1 MRFYMFFCYS
11 FTIIQ
16 LTNIIN
22 GVSSMRIFILTLL
35 LFGFTACTTKKDFVL
50 FNQVKIENNNTQQIS
65 KETLNQLNSIQ
76 FEYKIQPHDRISL
89 IVYKHADLS
98 TSTINSQQQERGLLV
113 NSRGDIRV
121 PLIKSVHLAGLTQ
134 TEAEDAIENALQ
146 VYIKKPDVQVE
157 VLNKKAYIIGEV
169 KNPGE
174 IKLINEQITLL
185 QLIAKA
191 GDLTDTA
198 NRQSILIIRKGDNS
212 RSKTEVVNL
221 TDINSLKMANLMIKP
236 NDIVYVTPNN
246 MKAFN
251 TGIKEIDPIFNLI
264 GHVLTPFV
272 SIKFLSN

>member
-1 MRFYMFFCYS
+1 MFSVIISFILYS
-11 FTIIQ
+11 IKKY
-16 LTNIIN
+16 NKW
-22 GVSSMRIFILTLL
+22 SSLLKLFILTLL
-35 LFGFTACTTKKDFVL
+35 LFGFTACTTKEDFVL
-50 FNQVKIENNNTQQIS
+50 FNQTKITKNHIQQEI
-65 KETLNQLNSIQ
+65 KQETLEEFKNVQ
-76 FEYKIQPHDRISL
+76 FEYKIQPHDRVSL

-113 NSRGDIRV
+113 NSRGDIRI
-121 PLIKSVHLAGLTQ
+121 PLIKSIHLAGLTQ
-134 TEAEDAIENALQ
+134 TEAEDAIESALQ

-157 VLNKKAYIIGEV
+157 VLNKRAYIIGEV

-174 IKLINEQITLL
+174 IELINEQLTLL

-198 NRQSILIIRKGDNS
+198 NRQSILILRGGNS
-212 RSKTEVVNL
+212 SQIKTEVVNL

-236 NDIVYVTPNN
+236 NDIVYVTPNS
-246 MKAFN
+246 MKTFN
-251 TGIKEIDPIFNLI
+251 TGVKEIDPIFNLI

>member
-1 MRFYMFFCYS
+1 MFFCYYIN
-11 FTIIQ
+11 TIQ
-16 LTNIIN
+16 LKNIIN
-22 GVSSMRIFILTLL
+22 GASSMRIFLLTLL

-50 FNQVKIENNNTQQIS
+50 FNQTETAKSHTQQAN
-65 KETLNQLNSIQ
+65 KDTLNQLKNVQ
-76 FEYKIQPHDRISL
+76 FEYKIQPHDRVSL

-113 NSRGDIRV
+113 NSRGNIRV
-121 PLIKSVHLAGLTQ
+121 PLIKSIHLAGLTQ
-134 TEAEDAIENALQ
+134 TEAEDAIESALQ
-146 VYIKKPDVQVE
+146 TYIKQPDVQVE
-157 VLNKKAYIIGEV
+157 VLNKRAYIIGEV

-174 IKLINEQITLL
+174 IELINERLTLL

-198 NRQSILIIRKGDNS
+198 NRQSILILRGGNS
-212 RSKTEVVNL
+212 SRLKTEVVNL

-236 NDIVYVTPNN
+236 NDIVYVTPNS

-251 TGIKEIDPIFNLI
+251 TGVKEIDPIFNLI